1 MSELESDAT
10 ITIPYSTFKKLKKLE
25 KKDKKFGKKY
35 LNILVGIRELEFPK
49 GSISKES
56 LMRYLAGSITRTGI
70 ILRGEL

>member
-49 GSISKES
+49 GSISKC
-56 LMRYLAGSITRTGI
+56 AT
-70 ILRGEL
+70 